1 MDTEETKE
9 IFKLYAQV
17 SIFAFKMMKN
27 VCIKT

>member
-17 SIFAFKMMKN
+17 RLDAFLPHCSNFFA
-27 VCIKT
+27 